1 MLSMV
6 ITIAE
11 LDTESKHMY
20 TKASQML
27 EYIESTYQGGSIS

>member
-6 ITIAE
+6 ITTAE
-11 LDTESKHMY
+11 LDTGSKHMY
-20 TKASQML
+20 TKASEIR